1 MGRRVPWQWR
11 HKRSL
16 SDNDYRACVS
26 RACGR
31 RLRGAQPVIGFNYG
45 SKNFA
50 RVRKAFIIA
59 IAAAEIIAFIFF
71 FIFRFA
77 PMAVVILFGAE
88 EGLYNEFAVKCFR
101 IFLMLCPLNG
111 FRTVAAIYLQAVGKP
126 VKSAVITLARQIVFP
141 VPSVFILPVYLGV
154 EGILWSGPVAD
165 GLAFIPALAL
175 ILWEIRTLKKK
186 GIIKHKPHNVKDLN
200 AEILS
205 EGESN
210 L

>member
-1 MGRRVPWQWR
+1 
-11 HKRSL
+11 
-16 SDNDYRACVS
+16 
-26 RACGR
+26 
-31 RLRGAQPVIGFNYG
+31 
-45 SKNFA
+45 
-50 RVRKAFIIA
+50 
-59 IAAAEIIAFIFF
+59 
-71 FIFRFA
+71 
-77 PMAVVILFGAE
+77 MAVVILFGAE

-154 EGILWSGPVAD
+154 EGILWSGPVAA
-165 GLAFIPALAL
+165 GLAFIAAMAL

-186 GIIKHKPHNVKDLN
+186 GIIKLKPHNVKDLN

>member
-1 MGRRVPWQWR
+1 M
-11 HKRSL
+11 
-16 SDNDYRACVS
+16 
-26 RACGR
+26 
-31 RLRGAQPVIGFNYG
+31 
-45 SKNFA
+45 
-50 RVRKAFIIA
+50 
-59 IAAAEIIAFIFF
+59 
-71 FIFRFA
+71 
-77 PMAVVILFGAE
+77 
-88 EGLYNEFAVKCFR
+88 
-101 IFLMLCPLNG
+101 
-111 FRTVAAIYLQAVGKP
+111 
-126 VKSAVITLARQIVFP
+126 
-141 VPSVFILPVYLGV
+141 PSVFILPVYLGV

>member
-1 MGRRVPWQWR
+1 
-11 HKRSL
+11 
-16 SDNDYRACVS
+16 
-26 RACGR
+26 
-31 RLRGAQPVIGFNYG
+31 
-45 SKNFA
+45 
-50 RVRKAFIIA
+50 
-59 IAAAEIIAFIFF
+59 
-71 FIFRFA
+71 
-77 PMAVVILFGAE
+77 MAVVILFGAE

-101 IFLMLCPLNG
+101 IFLMFCPLNG

-175 ILWEIRTLKKK
+175 ILWKIRTLKKK